1 MKLLIVALLVPLLA
15 SCVVRNHPEYGYLG
29 ALGGKGKETHP
40 NGYALEWDNEKS
52 FSDGTA
58 LGGRI
63 AGVIGTYKTAS
74 IFGKTQR
81 VDSNNSVLKN
91 ASNNDVTKVLDGN
104 ATNAAINA
112 NNNATAI
119 ELEKLKEVI
128 PEIPTP

>member
-1 MKLLIVALLVPLLA
+1 MKLLIVALLIPLFS

-29 ALGGKGKETHP
+29 SLGGKGLETHP
-40 NGYALEWDNEKS
+40 NGYSLKWDNEKS

-91 ASNNDVTKVLDGN
+91 ASNNSLTKGLSDNATSEAIN
-104 ATNAAINA
+104 ATNK
-112 NNNATAI
+112 ATAI
-119 ELEKLKEVI
+119 ELEKLKEI
-128 PEIPTP
+128 IPTP